1 MPMFWLWMA
10 LVALAALVAWT
21 WSSRTGWRS
30 PPGGPHDTR
39 AEPPATHVLTQ
50 DEIDTLPMP
59 VADEDAAERQAAAEA
74 QREAEHRAEQQARRE
89 AERLAEQQAEQ
100 ARLEAARLADE
111 AALRAAYRAAEDE
124 ARQREA
130 ERRAAETARQAA
142 EAERQAVEAAR
153 HEAERQA
160 VEAARHEAE
169 RRAVEAARREA
180 QRQAAQALAEQQAR
194 EAVLAA
200 EAAAAATAAAAAAAE
215 AAAAQAA
222 AAAAEAARAAAA
234 QRRTP
239 EQTLVMVVDD
249 SKVVRVKTSRLLAKQ
264 RYRVALAEEGQ
275 DALRQIEAEVP
286 QVLITDVEMPGIDGF
301 ELTRHVRND
310 PRTALIPI
318 IMITSAD
325 DRLRSAAAEA
335 GVTVLLGKPYADEE
349 LLAHIERHAGVTVS
363 SPA

>member
-142 EAERQAVEAAR
+142 
-153 HEAERQA
+153 EAERQA